1 MDKLDSYTPEEQPSS
16 ITVAPSPR
24 PCSSVYSDGF
34 PLEEL
39 VHRVDE
45 SVRMAELSTIEQL
58 EEENRALRNCLSRC
72 RLAWKDSKEMFGEI
86 MELTLML
93 AGTLEALDRIM
104 TSAKRDWLASWGIGT
119 GSEVAVWI

>member
-1 MDKLDSYTPEEQPSS
+1 MESYAPEEQPSS

-24 PCSSVYSDGF
+24 PCSSIYSDGF

-39 VHRVDE
+39 VYRVDE

-58 EEENRALRNCLSRC
+58 EEENRALRYCVSLC
-72 RLAWKDSKEMFGEI
+72 WQVWKDSKEMFGEI
-86 MELTLML
+86 MELTLVL
-93 AGTLEALDRIM
+93 AGTLEELDRIM
-104 TSAKRDWLASWGIGT
+104 TSANRDWLASWGIGT